1 MKKLLLALISFSLIN
16 LSQAQVKFEALTF
29 TPQFPKAGQMV
40 SFQYNKKLS
49 PLIDEKKVDIVVY
62 LLNGAKYKVVEPKIV
77 QTGTIFSG
85 SFKVDSDSHCFA
97 FSFSSDKEK
106 DINSNTGYFVPV
118 YTNNNEPD
126 KQYYN
131 SIYYIQKYYG
141 DNLFGITFNAEKV
154 FTVFEGGLKQHPELK
169 NDPGFLNTYLY
180 SLNSAKKAD
189 AIPLIWNE
197 LHQLESKNNLTEK
210 DYNTLIQWY
219 TKDKRK
225 EKADSLTAAMKVAFP
240 AGEWKKN
247 EAMSNFNQEKDMTK
261 KVALYHDYIA
271 QYPPQTKDDKDV
283 IDNFNMQLANGY
295 AKAKDYTSYYQ
306 WHDQLKKATAASVDN
321 NNAWAMAL
329 KNEQIEEAKKMSL
342 AATAYAKAEMQK
354 PSEKKPDYFT
364 TKQWEGN
371 RKNQY
376 AMYADTYAFIMYQAG
391 DYKTGLQYA
400 KDAADISKY
409 KNAEYNERYSQ
420 LMEKVLPAATVKKE
434 IEQFVKDGAASSKT
448 KAILKTLYV
457 AEKKSDAGYDD
468 YLAKLEMTAKM
479 KKKEEMAKTM
489 TNDPAPK
496 FNLKDLAGN
505 DVSLE
510 GLKGKV
516 VIVDFWAT
524 WCGPCIASM
533 PAMKTALEKL
543 KARDDIAFV
552 FVDTWQTEENKKQN
566 AVDFMQKNNYP
577 FHVLLDNENKVVS
590 DFKVGGIPTKF
601 VIDKTGNIRFKSVG
615 FSGNDDALVDEVNLM
630 VELAAVDLP
639 ADRHVK

>member
-1 MKKLLLALISFSLIN
+1 MKKLLLAFISFSLIN
-16 LSQAQVKFEALTF
+16 LSLAQVKFEALTI
-29 TPQFPKAGQMV
+29 TPQFPKAGQTI

-49 PLIDEKKVDIVVY
+49 PLIDEKKVDVVIY
-62 LLNGAKYKVVEPKIV
+62 LLNGTKYKVVEPKIV
-77 QTGTIFSG
+77 QAGTTFSG
-85 SFKVDSDSHCFA
+85 SFKVDDDSHCIA
-97 FSFSSDKEK
+97 FTFSSGKEK
-106 DINSNTGYFVPV
+106 DINSNNGYFVPV
-118 YTNNNEPD
+118 YTSKNEPD
-126 KQYYN
+126 KEYYT
-131 SIYYIQKYYG
+131 SLYYIQRFYG
-141 DNLFGITFNAEKV
+141 ENLFGIAFNAQKV
-154 FTVFEGGLKQHPELK
+154 FTVFEDGLKQQPELK

-180 SLNSAKKAD
+180 SLNSAKKTE

-225 EKADSLTAAMKVAFP
+225 EKADSLTAAMKVVFP

-247 EAMSNFNQEKDMTK
+247 EAMSNFYQEKDMTK

-283 IDNFNMQLANGY
+283 LDNFKMQLTNGY
-295 AKAKDYTSYYQ
+295 AQVKDYTSYYQ
-306 WHDQLKKATAASVDN
+306 WHDQLRKATAASVDN
-321 NNAWAMAL
+321 NNAWGMAL

-364 TKQWEGN
+364 AKQWEGS

-376 AMYADTYAFIMYQAG
+376 AMYADTYAFIMYQTG

-400 KDAADISKY
+400 KDAAAISKN

-420 LMEKVLPAATVKKE
+420 LMEKVLPAAAVKKE

-448 KAILKTLYV
+448 KEILRSLYI
-457 AEKKSDAGYDD
+457 AEKKSDVGYDE
-468 YLAKLEMTAKM
+468 YLTTLETVAKI
-479 KKKEEMAKTM
+479 KKKADLAKTM
-489 TNDPAPK
+489 LNEAAPK
-496 FNLKDLAGN
+496 FALEDLDGN
-505 DVSLE
+505 NVSLE
-510 GLKGKV
+510 SLKGKV

-566 AVDFMQKNNYP
+566 AVDFMKKNNYP

-590 DFKVGGIPTKF
+590 DFKVNGIPTKF
-601 VIDKTGNIRFKSVG
+601 IIDKTGNIRFKSVG

-630 VELAAVDLP
+630 VELAAVDFS